1 LTFSANRE
9 LENDEECAFYLGS
22 WVFSQNR
29 NGVTPRIDTYVLN
42 SFKTYVRPDL
52 QKRAELYL
60 GQAIRL
66 LGGRLSGRVEI
77 DHSSLRVSSWSFHR
91 EDLKALAHYL
101 VELGAISWEPGT
113 ENYQLVAKAHVLYDQ
128 WANTRGMTS
137 QAVVLSFSIDR
148 DLLAGADTLVF
159 VAATPDYWD
168 LVHDC
173 RLGFRSHGRPG
184 AKATYDVV
192 CGPVSLWRQEL
203 VIHDS
208 DQMSIHD
215 QSLASQLPIPTVHRF
230 AIATSGFL

>member
-1 LTFSANRE
+1 MPRWSNRPLTVFHGTDSTSLTVYGPLVPNNPLTGFSISIARGRHNT
-9 LENDEECAFYLGS
+9 DFGQGFYL
-22 WVFSQNR
+22 
-29 NGVTPRIDTYVLN
+29 TTY
-42 SFKTYVRPDL
+42 DH
-52 QKRAELYL
+52 
-60 GQAIRL
+60 QA
-66 LGGRLSGRVEI
+66 V
-77 DHSSLRVSSWSFHR
+77 
-91 EDLKALAHYL
+91 
-101 VELGAISWEPGT
+101 
-113 ENYQLVAKAHVLYDQ
+113 Q
-128 WANTRGMTS
+128 WANGKVRRGLQRGMTS

>member
-1 LTFSANRE
+1 MPCPLCRDDSASWPQPLSTTLQVTCPNCGNYHLTFSANRE

-137 QAVVLSFSIDR
+137 QAFVAMWFDPQMKEAYDRGFEVAVTGAGYSALRIDR
-148 DLLAGADTLVF
+148 
-159 VAATPDYWD
+159 
-168 LVHDC
+168 
-173 RLGFRSHGRPG
+173 
-184 AKATYDVV
+184 K
-192 CGPVSLWRQEL
+192 
-203 VIHDS
+203 
-208 DQMSIHD
+208 
-215 QSLASQLPIPTVHRF
+215 
-230 AIATSGFL
+230 